1 MFNIIYNNVRVVCKS
16 EANREMLSAKNYCYE
31 MNQSIICAV
40 CAVLENS
47 RFPMSI
53 MANIVAVKKLYHCE
67 MNYTCIKWKFSA
79 TKSQFAIS
87 AFESLE
93 LLTFVIYNSEFI
105 DQFSFLLL
113 IIDQK

>member
-1 MFNIIYNNVRVVCKS
+1 
-16 EANREMLSAKNYCYE
+16 
-31 MNQSIICAV
+31 
-40 CAVLENS
+40 
-47 RFPMSI
+47 MSI

-67 MNYTCIKWKFSA
+67 MNYTYIKWKI
-79 TKSQFAIS
+79 TDNKQPICKIS

-93 LLTFVIYNSEFI
+93 LLMFVIYNSGFI